1 VGSKDKQRH
10 MHWCRMDLHIHTPAS
25 SDYQQDGIVYLDIL
39 QQAERLGLEI
49 IAFTDHNTVRGYREM
64 AEEIERLNWL
74 DELKRI
80 TPEEQYRLGEYRRLF
95 DKMLILP
102 GFEFTA
108 TFGFH
113 VLGVFSSDTEI
124 RYLEHLL
131 LDLNIPS
138 EALDKGET
146 HVGASAD
153 VLTAYHAINQAGGIV
168 IAAHANSNHGV
179 AMRGLSFGGQTR
191 IAYTQDPNLH
201 ALEVTDLDRRGRRTT
216 ARFFDGSKPEY
227 PRPMRCIQG
236 SDAHRVV
243 RDTRNGK
250 SPGVGDRITEVLLP
264 ELTFEALYEVFASND
279 FARTRPYRGSTT
291 PYDHVLAARQEG
303 VSLVQDFH
311 ESMAKRGGLL
321 YGIISDIC
329 AFSNTNGGTLYI
341 GVSANPK
348 VKPVGVNNI
357 SQAVEQ
363 LRGEIQK
370 RITPPVNV
378 GVDLLKTEGVPIVRI
393 QVPRGEEPPYAID
406 DNKIYVR
413 DDTETSLAVR
423 DEIVQLVSRAVSNHS
438 APEPEDKA
446 AEKPPAARP
455 QRTPPPAPTHTPSP
469 PSAPGTVEPPR
480 TGVEVIATEK
490 RGDTYYHHVR
500 DLRNGNVVRNVTRK
514 SARKLWHYAITQ
526 IEDKPVD
533 VRKLSWH
540 GDVALIQQ
548 YTRAGKTRYD
558 LAQRASGRTRIY
570 YGVTEDGVQ
579 DSAHSKWREILEL
592 EDDD

>member
-1 VGSKDKQRH
+1 VGSKDKQRR
-10 MHWCRMDLHIHTPAS
+10 MQWYRMDLHLHTPAS
-25 SDYQQDGIVYLDIL
+25 SDYQQDEVVYLDIL
-39 QQAERLGLEI
+39 QQAERLGLQI
-49 IAFTDHNTVRGYREM
+49 MAFTDHNTVRGYREM

-80 TPEEQYRLGEYRRLF
+80 TPEEQHRLGEYRHLF
-95 DKMLILP
+95 EKILVLP

-113 VLGVFSSDTEI
+113 VLGVFSPDTEI
-124 RYLEHLL
+124 RFLEHLL

-153 VLTAYHAINQAGGIV
+153 VLTAYQAINQAGGIV

-191 IAYTQDPNLH
+191 IAYTQDPMLH

-227 PRPMRCIQG
+227 PRPMRCVQG
-236 SDAHRVV
+236 SDAHRLT
-243 RDTRNGK
+243 RDPRNGK
-250 SPGVGDRITEVLLP
+250 NPGIGERITEVLLP
-264 ELTFEALYEVFASND
+264 ELTFEALYEVFSGND
-279 FARTRPYRGSTT
+279 FARTRPYRGSTA
-291 PYDHVLAARQEG
+291 PYDHVLGARQEG

-348 VKPVGVNNI
+348 VKPVGVTNI

-363 LRGEIQK
+363 LTAEIHK
-370 RITPPVNV
+370 RITPPVKVNV
-378 GVDLLKTEGVPIVRI
+378 DTLKTEGVPIIRV
-393 QVPRGEEPPYAID
+393 QVPRGDEPPYAID

-423 DEIVQLVSRAVSNHS
+423 DEIVQMVARS
-438 APEPEDKA
+438 AQSDQPPPEPERKPV
-446 AEKPPAARP
+446 EKPPAPQLARLT
-455 QRTPPPAPTHTPSP
+455 RPA
-469 PSAPGTVEPPR
+469 
-480 TGVEVIATEK
+480 
-490 RGDTYYHHVR
+490 RG
-500 DLRNGNVVRNVTRK
+500 
-514 SARKLWHYAITQ
+514 
-526 IEDKPVD
+526 
-533 VRKLSWH
+533 
-540 GDVALIQQ
+540 
-548 YTRAGKTRYD
+548 
-558 LAQRASGRTRIY
+558 
-570 YGVTEDGVQ
+570 
-579 DSAHSKWREILEL
+579 WR
-592 EDDD
+592 